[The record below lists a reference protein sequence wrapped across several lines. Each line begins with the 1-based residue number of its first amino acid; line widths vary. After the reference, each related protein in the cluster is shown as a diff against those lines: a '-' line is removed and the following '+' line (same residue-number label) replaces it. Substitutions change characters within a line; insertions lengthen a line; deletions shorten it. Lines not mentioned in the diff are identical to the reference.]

1 MSNNAKRLTRKQ
13 KTGEQP
19 VVEVV
24 AGEAVVP
31 VQQKQLTIKHANP
44 RQKTLLQYLQEG
56 RQVVFAIGSAGT
68 GKSFLAAYHGSEL
81 LRTKKIDK
89 IFLVRANVST
99 GKSNGALPG
108 TLEEKLLP
116 FFKQTLEHLGK
127 FMGKGFLGYCLTSK
141 KVEMLSVEHIRG
153 MSIENALVIV
163 EESQNLT
170 SDELEAILTRIG
182 DGCQLVLTGDQKQN
196 DLKGKSGLMETIAMI
211 DDVTGSM
218 PDYLSDED
226 LQCMAQNIGIVTFTP
241 DDVVRSGL
249 CRAFV
254 KMYYHN

>member
-1 MSNNAKRLTRKQ
+1 MSNNAKRFTRKQ
-13 KTGEQP
+13 KTGEKP

-24 AGEAVVP
+24 AGEVVVP
-31 VQQKQLTIKHANP
+31 VQQNQLTVKHANP
-44 RQKTLLQYLQEG
+44 RQEKLLQYLREG

-81 LRTKKIDK
+81 LRAKKIDK

-170 SDELEAILTRIG
+170 KEELEAILTRIG

-196 DLKGKSGLMETIAMI
+196 DLKGKSGLMETIGLI
-211 DDVTGSM
+211 DKALGDE

-226 LQCMAQNIGIVTFTP
+226 LHCMTKNIGVVTFTP
-241 DDVVRSGL
+241 EDVVRSGL

>member
-1 MSNNAKRLTRKQ
+1 MSNNAKRFTRKQ
-13 KTGEQP
+13 KTGEKP

-24 AGEAVVP
+24 AGDVVVP
-31 VQQKQLTIKHANP
+31 VQQKQLTVKPANP

-81 LRTKKIDK
+81 LRSKKIDK

-170 SDELEAILTRIG
+170 KEELEAILTRIG
-182 DGCQLVLTGDQKQN
+182 EGCQLVLTGDQKQN
-196 DLKGKSGLMETIAMI
+196 DLKGKSGLMDTIGMI
-211 DDVTGSM
+211 DYALGQQ
-218 PDYLSDED
+218 PEYLSNED
-226 LQCMAQNIGIVTFTP
+226 LHCMEQNIGVVTFAP
-241 DDVVRSGL
+241 EDVIRSGL

>member
-1 MSNNAKRLTRKQ
+1 MSNNAKRFTRKQ
-13 KTGEQP
+13 KTGEKP

-24 AGEAVVP
+24 AGEVVVP
-31 VQQKQLTIKHANP
+31 VQQKQLAVKPANP
-44 RQKTLLQYLQEG
+44 RQKSLLQYLQEG

-81 LRTKKIDK
+81 LRSKKIDK

-170 SDELEAILTRIG
+170 KEELEAILTRIG
-182 DGCQLVLTGDQKQN
+182 DGCQLVLTGDHKQN
-196 DLKGKSGLMETIAMI
+196 DLKGNSGLMHTVELINRMAEHQ
-211 DDVTGSM
+211 
-218 PDYLSDED
+218 PDYLEDED
-226 LQCMAQNIGIVTFTP
+226 LQCIAQNVGVVNFTP

-254 KMYYHN
+254 KMYYYN

>member
-1 MSNNAKRLTRKQ
+1 MSQRAKRFTRKQ
-13 KTGEQP
+13 KTGEEP
-19 VVEVV
+19 VVE
-24 AGEAVVP
+24 AQTGEVVP
-31 VQQKQLTIKHANP
+31 MQQKQIVVKPANP
-44 RQKTLLQYLQEG
+44 RQKMLLQFLKEG

-68 GKSFLAAYHGSEL
+68 GKSFLAAYHGSEM
-81 LRTKKIDK
+81 LRAKKIDK
-89 IFLVRANVST
+89 IFLIRANVST

-127 FMGKGFLGYCLTSK
+127 FMGKGFLGYCLASK
-141 KVEMLSVEHIRG
+141 KIEMLSVEHIRG

-170 SDELEAILTRIG
+170 SEELEAILTRIG
-182 DGCQLVLTGDQKQN
+182 DGCQLVLTGDHKQN
-196 DLKGKSGLMETIAMI
+196 DLKGKSGLLDTINTI
-211 DDVTGSM
+211 ENTLGHE
-218 PDYLSDED
+218 PDYMDDED
-226 LQCMAQNIGIVTFTP
+226 LQCMAENIGIVNFTP
-241 DDVVRSGL
+241 EDVVRSGL

>member
-13 KTGEQP
+13 KTGEAP
-19 VVEVV
+19 VVEIV
-24 AGEAVVP
+24 AGDVVIP
-31 VQQKQLTIKHANP
+31 TQQKQLTVKPANP
-44 RQKTLLQYLQEG
+44 RQKQLLQFLQEG

-81 LRTKKIDK
+81 LRNKKIDK

-170 SDELEAILTRIG
+170 KDELEAILTRIG

-196 DLKGKSGLMETIAMI
+196 DLKGKSGLMDTIELI
-211 DDVTGSM
+211 ENSLDKL

-226 LQCMAQNIGIVTFTP
+226 LHCMEQNMGVVTFTP
-241 DDVVRSGL
+241 EDVVRSGL